1 MTVACYYYY
10 IIGYC
15 HTFKLDLNKWRGSF
29 IPPNRILLINKQPPF
44 MDPNLRTEVL
54 VCIDELNQYL
64 NGNVTLESVSD
75 TVRDFSRKIEIL
87 EL

>member
-1 MTVACYYYY
+1 
-10 IIGYC
+10 
-15 HTFKLDLNKWRGSF
+15 
-29 IPPNRILLINKQPPF
+29 

-75 TVRDFSRKIEIL
+75 TVRDFNRKVEIIYT
-87 EL
+87 